1 MNPLFTVGHSN
12 HELDVLLD
20 LLKRHR
26 VEAVADVRSEP
37 FSPRY
42 PQFSRPVLERTL
54 WQTGRQYV
62 FLGRELGARRE
73 ERDCYVDGQA
83 RYDLAAK
90 TPAFA
95 EGLRRVISGLC
106 RHRVALLC
114 AEKDPLMCHRAILV
128 CRHLRG
134 GGFPIHHILADG
146 SLESHP
152 SAEERLLQL
161 VGLAEPSLFA
171 SLAERIEEAYDLQ
184 GAKIAYREAVAPAPT
199 EASLEP
205 A

>member
-1 MNPLFTVGHSN
+1 MNPRFTVGHSN

-20 LLKRHR
+20 LLQRHR

-37 FSPRY
+37 FSPHY
-42 PQFSRPVLERTL
+42 PQFGRPVLERTL
-54 WQTGRQYV
+54 GQSGRQYV
-62 FLGRELGARRE
+62 FVGRELGARRE
-73 ERDCYVDGQA
+73 ERECYVDGQA

-95 EGLRRVISGLC
+95 EGLRRVISGL
-106 RHRVALLC
+106 RRYRVALLC

-134 GGFPIHHILADG
+134 GGFPIHHILADA
-146 SLESHP
+146 SLESHA

-161 VGLAEPSLFA
+161 AGLAEPSLFA
-171 SLAERIEEAYDLQ
+171 SLSERIEEAYDLQ
-184 GAKIAYREAVAPAPT
+184 GAKIAYREAAVPAPT